1 MIFVHGCFWHG
12 HEQCSD
18 FRLPKSRIDWWSAK
32 IAGNQARDLRVE
44 ASLRAMGWHVVTIW
58 ACAVKT
64 KAARAW
70 LAGRLTTL
78 IGR

>member
-1 MIFVHGCFWHG
+1 
-12 HEQCSD
+12 
-18 FRLPKSRIDWWSAK
+18 
-32 IAGNQARDLRVE
+32 
-44 ASLRAMGWHVVTIW
+44 MGWHVVTIW

-64 KAARAW
+64 KAVRAW